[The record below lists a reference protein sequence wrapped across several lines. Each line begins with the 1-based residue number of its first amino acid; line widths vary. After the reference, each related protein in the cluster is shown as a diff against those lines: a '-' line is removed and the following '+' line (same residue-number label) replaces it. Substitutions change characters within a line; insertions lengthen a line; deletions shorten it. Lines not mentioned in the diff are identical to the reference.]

1 MIDIRSITH
10 LKSQDLQPLITGYT
24 SLMRYTVQKSESE
37 AKTIFTL
44 ELEPRDT
51 PYVKGDD
58 PMDQETIQ
66 HYTGILA
73 QDWSLGAYEGEQ
85 LVGIALAEKQSWSN
99 RLWVWE
105 FHIAESHRG
114 QGIGSTL
121 MEAVAQKGRAA
132 GLRAIFLE
140 TQTTN
145 VPAIRFYR
153 KAGFT
158 LDGLNISLYTND
170 DWPDGE
176 MALFMKRVL

>member
-1 MIDIRSITH
+1 MIEIRPITH
-10 LKSQDLQPLITGYT
+10 LTPADLQPLITGYT
-24 SLMRYTVQKSESE
+24 SPMRYAVHKIESE
-37 AKTIFTL
+37 EKTVFSL
-44 ELEPRDT
+44 ELQQRET
-51 PYVKGDD
+51 PYVKHHD
-58 PMDQETIQ
+58 PMDQETVQ
-66 HYTGILA
+66 QYTAILA
-73 QDWSLGAYEGEQ
+73 QDWSLGAYDGEL
-85 LVGIALAEKQSWSN
+85 LVGIALAEKQTWSN

-114 QGIGSTL
+114 QSIGSKL

-153 KAGFT
+153 KVGFT
-158 LDGLNISLYTND
+158 LDGIELSLYSND

>member
-1 MIDIRSITH
+1 
-10 LKSQDLQPLITGYT
+10 
-24 SLMRYTVQKSESE
+24 MRYTVQKIESE

-44 ELEPRDT
+44 ELEPRET
-51 PYVKGDD
+51 PYVKRDD

-85 LVGIALAEKQSWSN
+85 LVGIALAEKQTWSN

-105 FHIAESHRG
+105 IPHCRVASWKGYRS
-114 QGIGSTL
+114 QL

-153 KAGFT
+153 KVGFT
-158 LDGLNISLYTND
+158 LDGIELSLYSND
-170 DWPDGE
+170 DWPNGK

>member
-1 MIDIRSITH
+1 MIEIRSITH
-10 LKSQDLQPLITGYT
+10 LKPEDLQPLITGYT
-24 SLMRYTVQKSESE
+24 STARYAVHKIESE
-37 AKTIFTL
+37 EKTVFTL
-44 ELEPRDT
+44 ELEPRET
-51 PYVKGDD
+51 PYVTHDD

-73 QDWSLGAYEGEQ
+73 QDWSLGAYAGDQ
-85 LVGIALAEKQSWSN
+85 LVGIALTEKQTWSN

-105 FHIAESHRG
+105 FRIAESHRG
-114 QGIGSTL
+114 QGIGSML
-121 MEAVAQKGRAA
+121 METVAQKGSAA

-158 LDGLNISLYTND
+158 LDGIELSMYSNN